1 MFRPLHSTLSGITR
15 LKKQDSKIKEH
26 RNPIGT
32 NKKQIQM
39 NTNKTNNKTPIHIT
53 PPDPNP
59 RTRKSQVFRT
69 G

>member
-1 MFRPLHSTLSGITR
+1 MFRPLHSTLSCITR

-39 NTNKTNNKTPIHIT
+39 NTNKTKQITKTPFTSPHLFLVK
-53 PPDPNP
+53 D
-59 RTRKSQVFRT
+59 
-69 G
+69 